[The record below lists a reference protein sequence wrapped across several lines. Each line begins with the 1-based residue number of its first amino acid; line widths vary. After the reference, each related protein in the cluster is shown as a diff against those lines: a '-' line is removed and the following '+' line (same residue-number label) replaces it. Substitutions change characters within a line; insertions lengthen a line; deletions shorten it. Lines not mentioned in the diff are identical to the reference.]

1 MISAIELKTCRKS
14 FSCWKQSSNYGFFR
28 WERVSAAGYEA
39 VLAAAI
45 PRRHLLVPLHVV
57 VGAQDALHCGASLGI
72 HPSPFGSSILEPNLE
87 I

>member
-1 MISAIELKTCRKS
+1 MV
-14 FSCWKQSSNYGFFR
+14 FFR

-57 VGAQDALHCGASLGI
+57 VGAQDALHCGASLGV

-87 I
+87 RRL